1 MVTSK
6 KDDAEPKLIDFGLAN
21 KFDTTK
27 LRRLKSFVGTPM
39 YMAPEVI
46 QGRYDEKCDIWSLG
60 VLLFTLL
67 SGHRP
72 FHGETKEELYD
83 NI

>member
-1 MVTSK
+1 MIANK

-21 KFDTTK
+21 KFETSK

-46 QGRYDEKCDIWSLG
+46 
-60 VLLFTLL
+60 
-67 SGHRP
+67 
-72 FHGETKEELYD
+72 
-83 NI
+83 